1 MRHSGFR
8 WLAAGCAAW
17 LMAGAA
23 AAQETGATT
32 DSLRH
37 AVVCPPFKGPAE
49 LAGIYHAEML
59 EMLQQSEHIE
69 YLAGTR
75 TLMRRAPEFTFRV
88 AGEIIEDEEGQAF
101 VTVALVDAARNEQI
115 AAHAAPASTEPASI
129 AAWRKTIQDSIER
142 RASKLPFE
150 SRVRRKAGQSSYTL
164 DRGLG
169 SGLLPGMK
177 LFVAQDEEL
186 LISPHT
192 GEVIGRDSPRAM
204 GQIEVFR
211 VMEHN
216 AYARPVA
223 GTQLPRSRKLYA
235 RTF

>member
-1 MRHSGFR
+1 MRHIGIQ
-8 WLAAGCAAW
+8 WLAAACAAW
-17 LMAGAA
+17 MMAGAA
-23 AAQETGATT
+23 AAQEAGTTT
-32 DSLRH
+32 DGLRH
-37 AVVCPPFKGPAE
+37 AVVCPPFKGPAA
-49 LAGIYHAEML
+49 LAGIYHAEIV
-59 EMLQQSEHIE
+59 EMLQKSEYIE

-75 TLMRRAPEFTFRV
+75 ALMRRAPEFTFRV
-88 AGEIIEDEEGQAF
+88 VGEIIEDESGQAF
-101 VTVALVDAARNEQI
+101 VTVSLVDAARKEQI
-115 AAHAAPASTEPASI
+115 AAHMAPASTERASI
-129 AAWRKTIQDSIER
+129 AAWRKTIQSSMER

-150 SRVRRKAGQSSYTL
+150 CRVRRKAGQSSYTL

-169 SGLLPGMK
+169 AGLLPGMK
-177 LFVAQDEEL
+177 LFVAMDEEQ

-216 AYARPVA
+216 AYARPVT
-223 GTQLPRSRKLYA
+223 GNQLPRTGKLYA